1 MHLPQDLKNVAV
13 NKNNWN
19 KQVCLAVA
27 RRGFTAQRYTQ
38 VMQCC
43 AGIMLLILGE
53 PERCTMWLCSMQ
65 TSHLPSIPG
74 TIPYLKDTPKKIIS
88 PSSKEEQQVKIPW
101 ERELGKLQACD
112 SLQIELKVIWR
123 RLWSWAAWGWEAR
136 EKILSSDPYI
146 DLMLKNLAWEENPV
160 LNVKIK
166 KLSGPEH

>member
-19 KQVCLAVA
+19 KQVCLAVV
-27 RRGFTAQRYTQ
+27 RRSFTAQCYAQ

-53 PERCTMWLCSMQ
+53 PECCTMWPCSTQ
-65 TSHLPSIPG
+65 TSHLPSMPG
-74 TIPYLKDTPKKIIS
+74 TIPYLKNTLKKIIS
-88 PSSKEEQQVKIPW
+88 LSSKEEQQVKIPW
-101 ERELGKLQACD
+101 EKELGKPQACD
-112 SLQIELKVIWR
+112 SLQIKLKVIWR
-123 RLWSWAAWGWEAR
+123 RLWSWPACGWER
-136 EKILSSDPYI
+136 RFSPLILTLIRCWRTWLENSS
-146 DLMLKNLAWEENPV
+146 